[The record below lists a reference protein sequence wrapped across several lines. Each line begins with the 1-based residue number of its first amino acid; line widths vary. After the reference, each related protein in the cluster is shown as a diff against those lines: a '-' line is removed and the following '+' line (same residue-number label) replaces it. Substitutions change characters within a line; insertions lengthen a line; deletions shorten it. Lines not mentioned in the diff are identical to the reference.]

1 MASTFLATMSLLIAQ
16 MVSASSTTTAA
27 IPSPQTVSSDI
38 ANTVQEMQQA
48 RYFTFVMLVR
58 MVQEK
63 IPRNTTFLMPSDRLM
78 STASISQN
86 QVLEFLSRH
95 SIAAPLKFNDLIRL
109 PDGTVVP
116 TRHSGDTI
124 TVTSSRHQKLY
135 FNGIELTSPDLCHSG
150 ESFRCHGINGVI
162 RPTAARRVKAATC
175 TRYAA
180 PTSVAPELPLA
191 ENQSLSTSSLRSP
204 NIGSATIPAHEPVL
218 QRHVNELCL
227 PHLVG
232 EILIVCTLETFS
244 CKQIKT
250 RS

>member
-1 MASTFLATMSLLIAQ
+1 MSLLITQ
-16 MVSASSTTTAA
+16 MVSTSSTAAAA

-78 STASISQN
+78 STASISQS

-109 PDGTVVP
+109 PNGTVVP
-116 TRHSGDTI
+116 TRDTI

-135 FNGIELTSPDLCHSG
+135 FNGIELTSPDICQSG

-162 RPTAARRVKAATC
+162 RPTAAREVKAATC

-180 PTSVAPELPLA
+180 PTSAAPEIPLA
-191 ENQSLSTSSLRSP
+191 ENQSLRTSSLRSP
-204 NIGSATIPAHEPVL
+204 NIGSATIPAHEPAAESS
-218 QRHVNELCL
+218 QCSD
-227 PHLVG
+227 
-232 EILIVCTLETFS
+232 TS
-244 CKQIKT
+244 MSKT
-250 RS
+250 RLTRTTLVTALMFSIF